1 MEEEDGEDKGDENK
15 GNYLGN
21 IQDWRGLFNSEKSIG
36 SL

>member
-1 MEEEDGEDKGDENK
+1 MEEENK